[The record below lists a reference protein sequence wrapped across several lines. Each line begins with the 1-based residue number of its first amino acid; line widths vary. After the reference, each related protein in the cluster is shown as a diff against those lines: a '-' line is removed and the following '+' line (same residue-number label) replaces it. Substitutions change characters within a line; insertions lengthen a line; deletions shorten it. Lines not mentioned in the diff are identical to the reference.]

1 MKVKI
6 TTQTNMEY
14 YGCAKNT
21 IVDVDL
27 EDYVTCVVASEVGNA
42 PLEACKAQ
50 AVAAR
55 SFAIARG
62 VLSRKV
68 ISDNSSTA
76 QAYKANRIGYATCAK
91 AAWETKGQVLTYGGK
106 VISANY
112 CAANGGRT
120 YSSEEVWGTKKP
132 YLIARADPWDASA
145 KNGHGVGMSQKGAI
159 AAARAG
165 KTYKEILGFYY
176 PGTKVSLSRPAILH
190 IIRGLIQKIM
200 ARL

>member
-6 TTQTNMEY
+6 TTNTNMEY

-21 IVDVDL
+21 IIDVDL

-62 VLSRKV
+62 VLSGKV
-68 ISDNSSTA
+68 ISDSSATA
-76 QAYKANRIGYATCAK
+76 QAYRANRIGYATCAK
-91 AAWETKGQVLTYGGK
+91 AAWETKGQVLTYNGN

-112 CAANGGRT
+112 CEANGGRT

-132 YLIARADPWDASA
+132 YLIAQSDPWDSSA
-145 KNGHGVGMSQKGAI
+145 KSGHGVGMSQKGAI

-176 PGTKVSLSRPAILH
+176 PGTKISLSRPAILH
-190 IIRGLIQKIM
+190 VIRGLIQKIR

>member
-6 TTQTNMEY
+6 TIKTNMEY

-50 AVAAR
+50 AIAAR

-62 VLSRKV
+62 VLSGKV

-76 QAYKANRIGYATCAK
+76 QAYRANRIGYATCAK
-91 AAWETKGQVLTYGGK
+91 AAWETKGQVLTYDGN

-112 CAANGGRT
+112 
-120 YSSEEVWGTKKP
+120 SSEEIWGTKKP
-132 YLIARADPWDASA
+132 YLIAQPDPWDSSA
-145 KNGHGVGMSQKGAI
+145 KSGHGVGMSQKGAI

-176 PGTKVSLSRPAILH
+176 PGAKVSLSRPAILH

>member
-6 TTQTNMEY
+6 TTQTNMNY
-14 YGCAKNT
+14 YGCAKGT
-21 IVDVDL
+21 IIDVDL
-27 EDYVTCVVASEVGNA
+27 EDYITCVVASEVGNA
-42 PLEACKAQ
+42 PIEACKAQ
-50 AVAAR
+50 AIAAR

-62 VLSRKV
+62 VLSGKP
-68 ISDNSSTA
+68 ISDSSSTA
-76 QAYKANRIGYATCAK
+76 QAYRANRIGYANCAK
-91 AAWETKGQVLTYGGK
+91 AAWETKGQVLTYGGN

-112 CAANGGRT
+112 CSANGGRT

-132 YLIARADPWDASA
+132 YLIAQPDPWDSSA
-145 KNGHGVGMSQKGAI
+145 KNSHGVGMSQKGAI

-176 PGTKVSLSRPAILH
+176 PGAKISLSRPAILH

>member
-6 TTQTNMEY
+6 TTKTNMEY
-14 YGCAKNT
+14 YGCSKNT

-50 AVAAR
+50 AIAAR

-62 VLSRKV
+62 VLSGKV
-68 ISDNSSTA
+68 ISDSSSTA
-76 QAYKANRIGYATCAK
+76 QAYRANRIGYATCAK
-91 AAWETKGQVLTYGGK
+91 AAWETKGQVLTYDGN

-120 YSSEEVWGTKKP
+120 YSSEEIWGTKKP
-132 YLIARADPWDASA
+132 YLIAQPDPWDSSA

-176 PGTKVSLSRPAILH
+176 PGTKISLSRPAILH

>member
-62 VLSRKV
+62 VLSGKV

-76 QAYKANRIGYATCAK
+76 QAYRANRIGYATCAK
-91 AAWETKGQVLTYGGK
+91 AAWKTKGQVLTYDDN

-132 YLIARADPWDASA
+132 YLIAQPDPWDSSA
-145 KNGHGVGMSQKGAI
+145 KSGHGVGMSQKGAI
-159 AAARAG
+159 AVARAG

-176 PGTKVSLSRPAILH
+176 PGAKVSLSRPAILH